1 MEKTKIGDVVVP
13 EGTSVH
19 MIIAGANRD
28 PSQFFKP
35 ETFEI
40 SRSPNRHLS
49 FGLGIHICAG
59 INLARL
65 EAKVAFKS
73 LLSSFKD
80 INLLKKPNIANRI
93 RFREI
98 KEMQVEVSSF

>member
-1 MEKTKIGDVVVP
+1 MIGDVVVP
-13 EGTSVH
+13 AGTSVH

-28 PSQFFKP
+28 PLQFFGP
-35 ETFEI
+35 ENFDI

-59 INLARL
+59 INLARV
-65 EAKVAFKS
+65 EAKVAFLS
-73 LLSSFKD
+73 LMSSFKE
-80 INLLKKPNIANRI
+80 INLLKKPNVSNRI

-98 KEMQVEVSSF
+98 KEMPVEVSSF

>member
-1 MEKTKIGDVVVP
+1 MIVP

-28 PSQFFKP
+28 PAQFSEP
-35 ETFEI
+35 ETFDI
-40 SRSPNRHLS
+40 LRSPNRHLS

-65 EAKVAFKS
+65 EAKVAF
-73 LLSSFKD
+73 LRLMSSFRE
-80 INLLKKPNIANRI
+80 INLLKKPNVANRI

-98 KEMQVEVSSF
+98 KEMQVEVASF

>member
-1 MEKTKIGDVVVP
+1 MEKTKLGDVVVP

-28 PSQFFKP
+28 PLQFFKP
-35 ETFEI
+35 ETFDI

-59 INLARL
+59 INLARV
-65 EAKVAFKS
+65 EAKVALQS
-73 LLSSFKD
+73 LMSSFRE
-80 INLLKKPNIANRI
+80 INLLKKPKVANRI

-98 KEMQVEVSSF
+98 KEMQIEISSF